1 MAIQMYLFKALEPV
15 EFTHVETDKKRVR
28 KDIPTYKK
36 VYSVYQYDREKYMRI
51 WSKLRKLA
59 IRLGNPSIFF
69 RVNPYAVLNH
79 CYLRENNKLK
89 HLGDERHIFRLR
101 SLNEIQKAVYGYAK
115 EPCNMTFVKELSW
128 NRHGVIFYYHFEE
141 GGTAEIDGTQ
151 LVPVKERLKKHIKLL
166 RALRKGCSLQKA
178 VKESDERGF

>member
-1 MAIQMYLFKALEPV
+1 MAIQTSLFNEIFFNQSV
-15 EFTHVETDKKRVR
+15 KKRVR

-36 VYSVYQYDREKYMRI
+36 VYSVYQYDREKYMLI
-51 WSKLRKLA
+51 WSKLRELA
-59 IRLGNPSIFF
+59 ISLDNPSIFF

-101 SLNEIQKAVYGYAK
+101 SLNAIQKAVYRYAK

-128 NRHGVIFYYHFEE
+128 KQHGVIFYYHFKE
-141 GGTAEIDGTQ
+141 GGTSEIDGTQ
-151 LVPVKERLKKHIKLL
+151 LMTIKERLKLHIKLL
-166 RALRKGCSLQKA
+166 KSLRRGCNLQKA
-178 VKESDERGF
+178 VKTSYERCF